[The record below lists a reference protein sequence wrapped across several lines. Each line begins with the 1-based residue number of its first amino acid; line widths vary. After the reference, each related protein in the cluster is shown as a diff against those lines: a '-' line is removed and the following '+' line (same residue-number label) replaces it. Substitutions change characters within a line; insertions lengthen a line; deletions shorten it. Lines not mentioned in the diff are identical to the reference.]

1 MTITYK
7 ELEDANKTIKTTDI
21 KGKQYAEVP
30 QRVKAFRM
38 LYPAGRISTNILS
51 IENGVV
57 IMQAT
62 VSDSEGNV
70 LATGYAYEKE
80 GSTFINKTSYIE
92 NAETSA
98 VGRALGFAGFGIDT
112 SIASAEEVTN
122 AMNNQN
128 NQEKPKY
135 QKTKTVVDDQG
146 REKTVVLISIQQ
158 MEILNDLYK
167 EYPEKLQ
174 NQLHKMGLTKLQD
187 MSSRDAE
194 KLITAIMEKKQNG

>member
-1 MTITYK
+1 MTLTYK
-7 ELEDANKTIKTTDI
+7 ELEQVNKTIKTTDI

-62 VSDSEGNV
+62 VSDGEGNV

-122 AMNNQN
+122 AIN

-135 QKTKTVVDDQG
+135 QKTKVVVDDQG

-174 NQLHKMGLTKLQD
+174 NRLNKMGLTKLQD
-187 MSSRDAE
+187 MYSKDAE
-194 KLITAIMEKKQNG
+194 KLITEIMEKKQNG

>member
-1 MTITYK
+1 MTLTYK
-7 ELEDANKTIKTTDI
+7 ELEQVNKTIKTTDI

-62 VSDSEGNV
+62 VSDGEGNV

-122 AMNNQN
+122 AIN

-135 QKTKTVVDDQG
+135 QKTKVVVDDQG

-174 NQLHKMGLTKLQD
+174 NQLNKMGLTKLQD
-187 MSSRDAE
+187 MYSKDAE

>member
-1 MTITYK
+1 MTLTYK
-7 ELEDANKTIKTTDI
+7 ELEQVNKTIKTTDI

-62 VSDSEGNV
+62 VSDGEGNV

-122 AMNNQN
+122 AIN

-135 QKTKTVVDDQG
+135 QKTKVVVDDQG

-174 NQLHKMGLTKLQD
+174 NQLNKMGLTKLQD
-187 MSSRDAE
+187 MYSKDAE
-194 KLITAIMEKKQNG
+194 KLITEIMEKKQNE